1 MTQSP
6 YMTLN
11 VTFIV
16 TIFIEITGILTRQ
29 HLHRQSNRTSERLP
43 LFYYMTLI
51 GLALVTT
58 VGIIHHRIWL
68 KDNMYQW
75 RIILGSQK
83 PLQTKRFYISNL
95 SPKKLK

>member
-1 MTQSP
+1 MTHSP

-11 VTFIV
+11 ITFIV
-16 TIFIEITGILTRQ
+16 SIFIEMTGMLTRQ
-29 HLHRQSNRTSERLP
+29 HVHRQSNRTSARLL

-75 RIILGSQK
+75 RIIQGSQK
-83 PLQTKRFYISNL
+83 PL
-95 SPKKLK
+95 

>member
-16 TIFIEITGILTRQ
+16 TIFVEMTGMLTRQ

-58 VGIIHHRIWL
+58 VGIIHHLIWP
-68 KDNMYQW
+68 KDNKYQW
-75 RIILGSQK
+75 QIILGSQK
-83 PLQTKRFYISNL
+83 PLETMRFYIYNF